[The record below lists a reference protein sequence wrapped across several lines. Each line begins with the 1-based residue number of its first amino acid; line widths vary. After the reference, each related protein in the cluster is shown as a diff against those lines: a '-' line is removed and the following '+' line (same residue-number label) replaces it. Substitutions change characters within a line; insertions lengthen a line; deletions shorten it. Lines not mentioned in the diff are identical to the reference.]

1 MDEDGRRYVVI
12 HFGVDHHLLEDVLV
26 EKVGRTPELKE
37 VLAAVTTVHR
47 VEKLRKKNFFSE
59 LDFSYRSMA
68 RAYSIDKQNSCMNR

>member
-37 VLAAVTTVHR
+37 VLAAVTTVRR
-47 VEKLRKKNFFSE
+47 VEKLREKKKF
-59 LDFSYRSMA
+59 
-68 RAYSIDKQNSCMNR
+68 

>member
-37 VLAAVTTVHR
+37 VLAAVTTVRR
-47 VEKLRKKNFFSE
+47 VEKLREKKNSE

-68 RAYSIDKQNSCMNR
+68 RA